1 MNKTFKRVLCLALT
15 VCLLVSAMAILA
27 SCKKKNPD
35 AVVKDEY
42 TYNSWST
49 ALGNNWNPHT
59 WETNAD
65 SSILGFIT
73 SPFVT
78 LAPKDTENGIYQWVY
93 EMATSITDVT
103 AQNQAD
109 LTKYACSLPKDTA
122 ASDVTSGYVYEIR
135 LNPDAKWE
143 NGVAINADTYIY
155 SMKQLLDSKMRNY
168 RANLYISGESAV
180 AGGLAFYN
188 SEAPIYAP
196 VVPPYGENDTPDYS
210 LDLSDKQ
217 IFINITTTGMT
228 LAGYSFEEIAYDY
241 GYIRDAY
248 EYEMDWLEDENG
260 THVWDEEAQEY
271 VEAPE
276 GTTGTHKY
284 GVVLDEEGKPVY
296 KLDENGEKIQ
306 TLFGLTYLN
315 ELDEATNVYGY
326 IPVTAENYDKVI
338 YVMDQYLSAFGMSIY
353 AMGFVEAEDGQ
364 YVWDEEAQD
373 YVKAPE
379 GTVGTHN
386 YDFITDENGDLVV
399 DDTLYREFVFY
410 YAGIGEKVEYDS
422 VGCYKVD
429 DYTIRY
435 VCQNAIDI
443 NYFLTSCT
451 DTWLVYEPLYEA
463 GKKEEGGLIVTNYC
477 TSKETSM
484 SYGTYKISSFEDD
497 KQVVYVQNENWYG
510 FTKLENGELYSETNF
525 EVDGKKHQ
533 QYQTTKIVIDVMDEQ
548 VANQKFFKGELMEYS
563 PTAAELSKFAL
574 SDRLYKE
581 DETYTMSFFFNTGLD
596 TLTALDDSGVNTNS
610 VVLTNDNF
618 RKAMSL
624 AINRADY
631 VTVTQAWTPAYSL
644 MNKLYHYDI
653 YNDPYSSYRSSEP
666 AMQAICNLYGVK
678 YGEGELYATLEEA
691 YKSITGYNLT
701 EAKALMKTACDELVE
716 AGIYTAGEPIKI
728 QIGWAKGALQEDDN
742 KQVAK
747 LNEYINAALAGSG
760 FGTITF
766 EAIGNI
772 EDRYAD
778 VPAGKFAIGY
788 GAWGGAAFYP
798 FRNFQTYMD
807 PDQYGVNELG
817 CWDPTTEEL
826 TLTVDGKDYTMT
838 WQEWSNSMI
847 GTAEFADDSMETK
860 LEITAMLE
868 EAYLKLYY
876 RIPLAGTTIC
886 SLLSYKADYYTQNYN
901 IMYGYGGLR
910 LMTYNYTD
918 AEWAAYVAD
927 QGGVLNYT

>member
-180 AGGLAFYN
+180 AGGFNFYN
-188 SEAPIYAP
+188 SEAPIYESWLDVADYLENYGTNDEGFATVTINGEEKVVYTTFSGLVPFFGANSMNEYADAGYVGAGYFSVP
-196 VVPPYGENDTPDYS
+196 VV
-210 LDLSDKQ
+210 
-217 IFINITTTGMT
+217 
-228 LAGYSFEEIAYDY
+228 EEIDPENLPAYVEVKMVK
-241 GYIRDAY
+241 IPVV
-248 EYEMDWLEDENG
+248 DENG
-260 THVWDEEAQEY
+260 DPVT
-271 VEAPE
+271 
-276 GTTGTHKY
+276 
-284 GVVLDEEGKPVY
+284 DEEGNPVY
-296 KLDENGEKIQ
+296 VQDTDENGEPA
-306 TLFGLTYLN
+306 F
-315 ELDEATNVYGY
+315 DEEGNPIYKTQPKYYTNVYKKYAGSEDSY
-326 IPVTAENYDKVI
+326 GVVAMTPTAIEEFKLLALN
-338 YVMDQYLSAFGMSIY
+338 FG
-353 AMGFVEAEDGQ
+353 
-364 YVWDEEAQD
+364 
-373 YVKAPE
+373 
-379 GTVGTHN
+379 
-386 YDFITDENGDLVV
+386 DENPLAWNEFF
-399 DDTLYREFVFY
+399 LYFARV
-410 YAGIGEKVEYDS
+410 GEKVEYDS

-581 DETYTMSFFFNTGLD
+581 DETYTMSFFFNTDLD
-596 TLTALDDSGVNTNS
+596 ALTKLDNSEVNTNS

-716 AGIYTAGEPIKI
+716 AGLYTAGEPIKI

-772 EDRYAD
+772 DDRYGD

-838 WQEWSNSMI
+838 WQAWSNSMI

-910 LMTYNYTD
+910 LMKYNYTD